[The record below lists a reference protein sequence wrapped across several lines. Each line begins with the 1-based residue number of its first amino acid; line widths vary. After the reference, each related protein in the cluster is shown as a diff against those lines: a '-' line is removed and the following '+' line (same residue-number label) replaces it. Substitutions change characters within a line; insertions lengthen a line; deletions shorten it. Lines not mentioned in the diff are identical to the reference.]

1 MSNIMKFGAAVEDT
15 VPSIDIP
22 SGSEKVRKLKMLRF
36 GDCIVGASNN
46 WKRNHG
52 FPMTETKRYPHMR
65 KDMPKHV
72 RIRYYAMFRA
82 GCDMEFIKRN
92 LKSWNGFDLE
102 KAN

>member
-1 MSNIMKFGAAVEDT
+1 MNVLF
-15 VPSIDIP
+15 
-22 SGSEKVRKLKMLRF
+22 RF
-36 GDCIVGASNN
+36 GNYVVGASNN

-72 RIRYYAMFRA
+72 RVRYYAMLRA

-92 LKSWNGFDLE
+92 LKSWNGFDWD
-102 KAN
+102 K